1 MRRWL
6 RWQLCGPVEQLVP
19 TPAVARE
26 YEGVDICDSNGAVV
40 MC

>member
-19 TPAVARE
+19 TPEGLHA
-26 YEGVDICDSNGAVV
+26 YEVV
-40 MC
+40 E